1 MPYRRNIAP
10 MNTSQVTELLME
22 YLHEFLPALDL
33 DESRLVLRHLKEE
46 TDEEIARLQA
56 FASTFVNLT
65 AEAATSTD
73 YLRLKEIHSTLNTL
87 EMERF
92 LKTQSVLALHANC
105 TEYRDILAGRA
116 LQLVKDEMIAAG
128 NPPPDL
134 SYALISMG
142 SDGREEQTLITDQ
155 DYLIVYNDGGGEA
168 ADTWF
173 KAFSDL
179 LVERLAEIGFKK
191 CTGDIM
197 PSNQTWR
204 GSLTQWKKRLLSIVR
219 YEFDD
224 YAKNLMDLIVI
235 SDARHVAGDHE
246 LAQKL
251 INTIRGLEQ
260 DYFQVLWSMAKAA
273 TEMKLA
279 LGFMKRIWTEGSGEH
294 KGEFNL
300 KLLAWAPIVMNIR
313 ILAINQG
320 VPATNTIRRIELLQ
334 QERSLS
340 ATTAEGLIDAYHILT
355 RHRIFLQIKV
365 IKGIQKDS
373 YYLNPYSLP
382 TEEREHIRQAVIRIE
397 ELQKIIHTNF
407 SIM

>member
-1 MPYRRNIAP
+1 MPYRRNIAA
-10 MNTSQVTELLME
+10 MNTDQVTALLME
-22 YLHEFLPALDL
+22 YLRDFLPALDL
-33 DESRLVLRHLKEE
+33 DESRFVLRNLKEE
-46 TDEEIARLQA
+46 TEAEIARLRGFTA
-56 FASTFVNLT
+56 TFDTLT
-65 AEAATSTD
+65 AEAAVSTD
-73 YLRLKEIHSTLNTL
+73 YLRLKEIHDTLNAL
-87 EMERF
+87 EMDRF
-92 LKTQSVLALHANC
+92 LKTYSVPTLHANC

-116 LQLVKDEMIAAG
+116 LQLVRDEMTAAG
-128 NPPPDL
+128 NPPPEL

-155 DYLIVYNDGGGEA
+155 DYLIVYDDGGGEA
-168 ADTWF
+168 ADVWF
-173 KAFSDL
+173 KSFSDL

-204 GSLTQWKKRLLSIVR
+204 GSLSQWKKRLLSIVR

-224 YAKNLMDLIVI
+224 YAKNLMDLIVV
-235 SDARHVAGDHE
+235 SDARYVAGDPE
-246 LAQKL
+246 LAKKL
-251 INTIRGLEQ
+251 VYTIRDLEQ
-260 DYFQVLWSMAKAA
+260 DYFQVLWGMAKAA

-279 LGFMKRIWTEGSGEH
+279 LGFMKRFWTEGSGEH
-294 KGEFNL
+294 KGELNL
-300 KLLAWAPIVMNIR
+300 KLLAWAPLVMNIR

-320 VPATNTIRRIELLQ
+320 VPATNTVRRIELLQ

-340 ATTAEGLIDAYHILT
+340 PSMAQGLIDAYQILT
-355 RHRIFLQIKV
+355 RHRILLQIKV

-373 YYLNPYSLP
+373 YFLNPYSLP
-382 TEEREHIRQAVIRIE
+382 TEEREHLRQAIIRIE